1 MKITASSIAAVLLLT
16 SPTSAAKEERS
27 ATMTKI
33 LNDMSKYY
41 GEGEF
46 DKTYRDKLYKCF
58 DKFDDHLLMESQEKA
73 WEGILQYYK
82 TDGTTN
88 DAYNKPDTWHDG
100 IGPALDLLRKDTAFF
115 GEGEDKYK
123 VWQPCN
129 YVSNVPYYHDVTR
142 ICDLETWNS
151 NTDIIRAQKRSMA

>member
-1 MKITASSIAAVLLLT
+1 MKNPASSIAAVYLFLT
-16 SPTSAAKEERS
+16 SSLAAKEETS
-27 ATMTKI
+27 TAMTKI
-33 LNDMSKYY
+33 LDDMSKHY
-41 GEGEF
+41 GDGEF
-46 DKTYRDKLYKCF
+46 DRTYMDKLYKNF

-88 DAYNKPDTWHDG
+88 DAYNRPDTWHDG
-100 IGPALDLLRKDTAFF
+100 IIGAKNLLRKDTAFF

-129 YVSNVPYYHDVTR
+129 YVSNVPYYHAVTR

>member
-16 SPTSAAKEERS
+16 SPTSASKEERS
-27 ATMTKI
+27 TTMTKI

-73 WEGILQYYK
+73 WEKILQYHKVGGSYADSYGK
-82 TDGTTN
+82 SDRWENGHWAAAN
-88 DAYNKPDTWHDG
+88 
-100 IGPALDLLRKDTAFF
+100 LLRKDTAFF

-123 VWQPCN
+123 VW
-129 YVSNVPYYHDVTR
+129 
-142 ICDLETWNS
+142 
-151 NTDIIRAQKRSMA
+151 